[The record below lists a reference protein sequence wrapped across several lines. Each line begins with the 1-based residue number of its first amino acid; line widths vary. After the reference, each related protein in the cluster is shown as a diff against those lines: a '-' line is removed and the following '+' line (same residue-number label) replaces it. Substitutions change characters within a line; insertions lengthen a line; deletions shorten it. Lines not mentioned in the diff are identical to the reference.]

1 MSTDVSVA
9 SMTSTKPS
17 SMKSH
22 LRDSRMRKTEEMY
35 APDVSKHTSLSK
47 INWSTER
54 IEIKKV
60 RKKLGIN

>member
-1 MSTDVSVA
+1 VLTDVSVA

-17 SMKSH
+17 SMNSH

-35 APDVSKHTSLSK
+35 APDVLKHTSLSK

-54 IEIKKV
+54 IEIKKST
-60 RKKLGIN
+60 KKIRN